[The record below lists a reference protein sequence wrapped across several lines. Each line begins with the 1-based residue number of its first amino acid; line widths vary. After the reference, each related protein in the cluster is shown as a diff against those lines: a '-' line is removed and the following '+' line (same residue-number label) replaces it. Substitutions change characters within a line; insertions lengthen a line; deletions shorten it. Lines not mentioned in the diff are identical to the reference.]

1 MGRGIWALCLDL
13 ACPVPHWLQLLERR
27 SLPSRL
33 PPPPSPEKAADPS
46 FCLSRLCQCLLPGAR
61 SMTAPESRT
70 EQRPELKRPRGGTP
84 ADAQCSEARGSESR
98 KARLFCRVGGFTHR
112 PPPASRPHRSPLYPR
127 SARRCQELLSS
138 VLHRGLG
145 MKGLTGV
152 SLPVARHGGIVSK
165 LLNHGSR
172 ALPARGQEERGQ
184 RPEGVGPPCGPQ
196 RAHAS
201 PGARRP
207 GRGPA
212 LQHRLGRSLPDLGRE
227 NSPRPFPSSQSEWAS
242 GSTVGVNPASHT
254 APRAQPHPHGAHSI
268 FSPSSPSL
276 STANPEPSRPTSAPT
291 SALSGMDTQSPALTP
306 SHSPVLSVEHFP

>member
-1 MGRGIWALCLDL
+1 
-13 ACPVPHWLQLLERR
+13 
-27 SLPSRL
+27 
-33 PPPPSPEKAADPS
+33 
-46 FCLSRLCQCLLPGAR
+46 
-61 SMTAPESRT
+61 MTAPESRT

-112 PPPASRPHRSPLYPR
+112 PPPASRPRRSPLYPR

-138 VLHRGLG
+138 VLHRSLG

-165 LLNHGSR
+165 LLPHGSR

-242 GSTVGVNPASHT
+242 GTTVGVNPASHT

-268 FSPSSPSL
+268 SFSPSSPSL